1 MIEVTCEDLI
11 RLCGPIAAVVAR
23 LGTSDGAALEAALDA
38 LSTDE
43 LEATAL
49 AAHAAGWLTPKEA
62 GGVRFGRISRASE
75 DTHGNSIDAVDMD
88 GPAAGA
94 HTHPR
99 GEVELCIDLVGTPSF
114 DGRRAR
120 FQSYAPGTRH
130 VPTVSGGRMLILY
143 FLPGGEI
150 VFE

>member
-1 MIEVTCEDLI
+1 MEVTRDTLI
-11 RLCGPIAAVVAR
+11 HLCAPIAARVAE
-23 LGTSDGAALEAALDA
+23 LGTSDPAALEAALEQLDTA
-38 LSTDE
+38 H
-43 LEATAL
+43 LEAAAL

-62 GGVRFGRISRASE
+62 GGVKFGRISRA
-75 DTHGNSIDAVDMD
+75 DVATHGASIDAVDMA
-88 GPAAGA
+88 GPASGP

-99 GEVELCIDLVGTPSF
+99 GEVELCIDLAGEPKF
-114 DGRRAR
+114 DGRRKR
-120 FQSYAPGTRH
+120 FIAYGPGSRH

>member
-1 MIEVTCEDLI
+1 MVVTREDLL
-11 RLCGPIAAVVAR
+11 RHCLPVAEVVAR
-23 LGTSDGAALEAALDA
+23 VGTGSPDTLVAALNQLDTAA
-38 LSTDE
+38 

-62 GGVRFGRISRASE
+62 GGVKFGRLTRADAAS
-75 DTHGNSIDAVDMD
+75 HGLSIDVVDMD

-99 GEVELCIDLVGTPSF
+99 GEVELCIDLAGEPRF
-114 DGRRAR
+114 DGKRER
-120 FQSYAPGTRH
+120 FIAYPPGSRH